1 MSIIGQILAYENGD
15 LDDRSTLVL
24 FGNLIATGR
33 AWRLHSSYGR
43 TAAGLIRQ
51 GLIDQDGTVNW
62 DVADAVGITT
72 REGSSPAS

>member
-1 MSIIGQILAYENGD
+1 VSIIGQILAYEKGD

-33 AWRLHSSYGR
+33 AWRLQGSYGQ
-43 TAAGLIRQ
+43 TASGLIRQ

-62 DVADAVGITT
+62 DIADAVGITT
-72 REGSSPAS
+72 RGGSS